1 MENNCRSFIS
11 WYCSQII
18 LLFIFFP
25 ILGFSQNIDK
35 KLKSEKWEITKQLD
49 PYNVSLLRVRGDNN
63 ENGVTNVGVE
73 FDNKH
78 IGFTVHLYVTRMNQ
92 HFVNLKNFTFIVKDS
107 CGTEVL
113 RDTLGFKSGV
123 EMKKEEMYW
132 NYGYLSSTINVRNV
146 SIYLYDKI
154 SLDGNGEFIFQ
165 TIK

>member
-1 MENNCRSFIS
+1 MENNRCGFIS
-11 WYCSQII
+11 RYCSQII
-18 LLFIFFP
+18 LLLTFFP

>member
-1 MENNCRSFIS
+1 MENNRCGFIS
-11 WYCSQII
+11 RYCSQII
-18 LLFIFFP
+18 LLLTFFP

-35 KLKSEKWEITKQLD
+35 TLKSEKWEINKALN
-49 PYNVSLLRVRGDNN
+49 PYDVSLLRVRGDNN
-63 ENGVTNVGVE
+63 ENGITNVGLE
-73 FDNKH
+73 FDEKH

-92 HFVNLKNFTFIVKDS
+92 HFVNLKNFTFVVKDS

-113 RDTLGFKSGV
+113 RDTFGFKSGV
-123 EMKKEEMYW
+123 EIKKEEMFW

>member
-1 MENNCRSFIS
+1 MENNRCGFIS
-11 WYCSQII
+11 RYCSQII
-18 LLFIFFP
+18 LLLTFFP

-35 KLKSEKWEITKQLD
+35 TLKSEKWGINKSLN
-49 PYNVSLLRVRGDNN
+49 PYDVSLLRVRGDNN
-63 ENGVTNVGVE
+63 ENGVTNVGLE
-73 FDNKH
+73 FDKKH

>member
-1 MENNCRSFIS
+1 MENNRCGFIS
-11 WYCSQII
+11 RYCSQII
-18 LLFIFFP
+18 LLLTFLP

-35 KLKSEKWEITKQLD
+35 TLKSEKWEINKPLS
-49 PYNVSLLRVRGDNN
+49 PYDVSLLRVRGDNN
-63 ENGVTNVGVE
+63 ENGITNVGLE

-92 HFVNLKNFTFIVKDS
+92 HFVNLKNFTFVVKDS

-113 RDTLGFKSGV
+113 RDTFGFKSGV
-123 EMKKEEMYW
+123 EMKKEEMYC

-154 SLDGNGEFIFQ
+154 NLDGNGEFIFQ

>member
-1 MENNCRSFIS
+1 MENNRCGFIS
-11 WYCSQII
+11 RYCSQII
-18 LLFIFFP
+18 LLLTFFP

-35 KLKSEKWEITKQLD
+35 TLKSEKWEINKALN
-49 PYNVSLLRVRGDNN
+49 PYDVSLLRVRGDNN

-73 FDNKH
+73 FDKKH

-92 HFVNLKNFTFIVKDS
+92 HFVNLKNFTFVVKDS

-113 RDTLGFKSGV
+113 RDTFGFKSGV

-154 SLDGNGEFIFQ
+154 NLDGNGEFIFQ